1 MKTGFNVETG
11 NPEKDT
17 VLKPIKSLLLVGAAV
32 SLLAFLVRRLKI
44 R

>member
-1 MKTGFNVETG
+1 MNKGFNVETG
-11 NPEKDT
+11 KPEEDT
-17 VLKPIKSLLLVGAAV
+17 VLKPIKALLFAGAAV

>member
-1 MKTGFNVETG
+1 MNRGFNVETG
-11 NPEKDT
+11 KPEKDT
-17 VLKPIKSLLLVGAAV
+17 VLKPIKSLLFAGAAV